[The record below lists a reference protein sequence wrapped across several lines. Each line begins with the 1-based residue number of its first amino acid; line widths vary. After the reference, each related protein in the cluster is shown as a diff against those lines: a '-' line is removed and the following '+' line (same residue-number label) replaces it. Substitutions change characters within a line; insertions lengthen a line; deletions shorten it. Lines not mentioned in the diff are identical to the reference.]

1 MSPLMSTF
9 LVCWFILHM
18 TAIAWMIWE
27 VTRANRK

>member
-9 LVCWFILHM
+9 LATWFLIHVAAL
-18 TAIAWMIWE
+18 AWMAWE